1 LHINR
6 EQLITMK
13 TFIHRDSANKIY
25 QLQEITS
32 SIKKTLLDLSNQEFW
47 IRAHLIAPRSVASY
61 KNYYCELTDVDEQGT
76 IIAQI
81 RAIIWQ
87 GEYNQILGKLRDAG
101 MPDALQDN
109 SEVCV
114 LCAVRYHEVYG
125 LSLNIY
131 DIDPSFGE
139 SQINLNRRQIIEK
152 LSRENILKKNTET
165 YLTHA
170 PLRIGLITRKE
181 SAAYNDFTKTLFSS
195 AFSFQVILADCTMQG
210 ENTKRETVSA
220 IKLLAKAKVDVICIV
235 RGGGSQ
241 LDLAWFDNEQIAR
254 SISKCLVPVWV
265 GIGHEIDTC
274 VLDVVAHSSFKTPT
288 AVAEVLVNTL
298 QELLHGLE
306 LDVGRLRNTV
316 DWRMELSSREL
327 SRKSLGARNGFRK
340 QYELVLQ
347 QFTNSTLKIKSQ
359 FEECFNSKKM
369 FLDNKNQKLC
379 HLCDWSLNSSSKR
392 LISTSSHINL
402 PRYLKIFAE
411 RKVNLINMERQLN
424 AMMPTRIF
432 RKGYTITRNVRSEIL
447 RSVTQLQQDE
457 AIETQFVDGYAR
469 SVVRKTED
477 TGNETQN

>member
-1 LHINR
+1 MKA
-6 EQLITMK
+6 LI
-13 TFIHRDSANKIY
+13 HQDPADKIY
-25 QLQEITS
+25 QLQEITA
-32 SIKKTLLDLSNQEFW
+32 SIKKSLLDLSSQEFW
-47 IRAHLIAPRSVASY
+47 IRAHLIAPRSTTSY

-76 IIAQI
+76 IIAQV

-87 GEYNQILGKLRDAG
+87 REYNQILNKLRDAG
-101 MPDALQDN
+101 TPDALQDN

-165 YLTHA
+165 YLPPA
-170 PLRIGLITRKE
+170 PLLIGLITRKE
-181 SAAYNDFTKTLFSS
+181 SAAYNDFTKTLFGSP
-195 AFSFQVILADCTMQG
+195 FSFRIVFVDCTMQG
-210 ENTKRETVSA
+210 ENTKKETVSA

-254 SISKCLVPVWV
+254 SISKCPVPVWV
-265 GIGHEIDTC
+265 GIGHEIDTG

-298 QELLHGLE
+298 QELLHDLE
-306 LDVGRLRNTV
+306 LATDRLKNTV

-327 SRKSLGARNGFRK
+327 SRKTLGVRNGFRK

-359 FEECFNSKKM
+359 FEECFYSRKM
-369 FLDNKNQKLC
+369 FLDNENQKLC
-379 HLCDWSLNSSSKR
+379 HLCDWSLNSSRTR
-392 LISTSSHINL
+392 LISTSSRISL
-402 PRYLKIFAE
+402 PRYLKIVTE
-411 RKVNLINMERQLN
+411 RKINLVNMERQLN
-424 AMMPTRIF
+424 TMMPTQIF
-432 RKGYTITRNVRSEIL
+432 KKGYTITRNLRSEIL

-457 AIETQFVDGYAR
+457 EIETQFVAGYAR
-469 SVVRKTED
+469 SVVRKTEG
-477 TGNETQN
+477 TGNETKN